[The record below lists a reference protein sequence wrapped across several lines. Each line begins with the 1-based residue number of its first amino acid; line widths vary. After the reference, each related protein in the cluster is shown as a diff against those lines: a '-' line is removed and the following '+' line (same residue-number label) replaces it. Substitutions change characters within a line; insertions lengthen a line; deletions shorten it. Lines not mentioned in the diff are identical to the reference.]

1 MDTQRCLVKTHRQW
15 VSKSVC
21 CVFFCFWFCL
31 YCTCAYGRYYNFIVY
46 FALLHLSMYFS
57 FVLGAFNMRLTG
69 FNKPPCDHYAR
80 PFWSAVPH
88 NPDSGLHDKCV
99 NSQPQ
104 HTLQLEYLKSLFRAY
119 PDTRKFGFTFLS
131 SLCHHITILPL
142 GEAAN
147 EFFEFFKSIRDS
159 GFLNDTMFVVMG
171 DHGARTGEFRFTIQ
185 GKLEERLPFLSIA
198 LPASFRLKYPQLVN
212 NLEKN
217 TKVIITPLDLHAT
230 FMHVLKY
237 PTDPSRS
244 DLTRGTSLFS
254 PIHRNRTCH
263 EAKIPE
269 YFCPCVQWLP
279 LNFTHAHVRISALRA
294 ADHINS
300 LLAEDSRVRH
310 LCAKLTVDEILSAW
324 QEMPSVKVR
333 TFSGIENG
341 IGLGFGKA
349 DFEPSQSPNEC
360 SYQVRFRTKPSYG
373 IFEASVKVIDGHFI
387 VSKHISRINIYGS
400 QPDCIK
406 TSYPHLRKF
415 CYCGHHN

>member
-1 MDTQRCLVKTHRQW
+1 MHQ
-15 VSKSVC
+15 
-21 CVFFCFWFCL
+21 
-31 YCTCAYGRYYNFIVY
+31 
-46 FALLHLSMYFS
+46 FS
-57 FVLGAFNMRLTG
+57 
-69 FNKPPCDHYAR
+69 
-80 PFWSAVPH
+80 
-88 NPDSGLHDKCV
+88 
-99 NSQPQ
+99 PQ

-119 PDTRKFGFTFLS
+119 PETRKFGSTFLS
-131 SLCHHITILPL
+131 SSCHHITILPL
-142 GEAAN
+142 GEAAQD
-147 EFFEFFKSIRDS
+147 FFEFFISIRDS
-159 GFLNDTMFVVMG
+159 GFLNDKMFVVMG
-171 DHGARTGEFRFTIQ
+171 DHGARTGEFRSTIQ

-198 LPASFRLKYPQLVN
+198 LPASFRMKYPQLVN
-212 NLEKN
+212 NLEQS

-279 LNFTHAHVRISALRA
+279 LNITHAHVRISAC
-294 ADHINS
+294 
-300 LLAEDSRVRH
+300 RVRH

-349 DFEPSQSPNEC
+349 DFEPSQTPNEC
-360 SYQVRFRTKPSYG
+360 SYQVRFRTKPLMGYTRRLLKSSMG
-373 IFEASVKVIDGHFI
+373 ILS
-387 VSKHISRINIYGS
+387 
-400 QPDCIK
+400 
-406 TSYPHLRKF
+406 
-415 CYCGHHN
+415 